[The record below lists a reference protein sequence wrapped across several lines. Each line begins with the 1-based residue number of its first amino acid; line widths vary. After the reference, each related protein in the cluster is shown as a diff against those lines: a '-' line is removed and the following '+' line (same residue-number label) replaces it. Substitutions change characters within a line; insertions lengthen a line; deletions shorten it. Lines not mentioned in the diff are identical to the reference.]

1 MQPGLTEIN
10 RGQRSKNGKNK
21 QIHSTLKESLGL
33 PGEQIMRL
41 TVEQRLVLALVDLE
55 KLEYAQAASVTG
67 LSIWKIR
74 HHPGDAWQS
83 LILSSNLA

>member
-1 MQPGLTEIN
+1 
-10 RGQRSKNGKNK
+10 
-21 QIHSTLKESLGL
+21 
-33 PGEQIMRL
+33 MRL
-41 TVEQRLVLALVDLE
+41 MVEQRLVLALVVLE

>member
-1 MQPGLTEIN
+1 
-10 RGQRSKNGKNK
+10 
-21 QIHSTLKESLGL
+21 L

-41 TVEQRLVLALVDLE
+41 MVEQRLVLALVDLE
-55 KLEYAQAASVTG
+55 KLEYAQAANVTG

-74 HHPGDAWQS
+74 HHLGDAWQS

>member
-1 MQPGLTEIN
+1 MQPGLTEKN

-21 QIHSTLKESLGL
+21 QINSTLKESLGL

-41 TVEQRLVLALVDLE
+41 MVEQRLVLALVVLE

>member
-1 MQPGLTEIN
+1 
-10 RGQRSKNGKNK
+10 
-21 QIHSTLKESLGL
+21 
-33 PGEQIMRL
+33 MRL

-55 KLEYAQAASVTG
+55 KLEYAQAANVTG